1 MAELVNNFHAS
12 ERGNEKAVLHESQQE
27 VQHLELM
34 VIYGQG
40 DALRHTSERKTHEG
54 FR

>member
-12 ERGNEKAVLHESQQE
+12 ERGNEKAALHESQRE
-27 VQHLELM
+27 IQHLELM

-40 DALRHTSERKTHEG
+40 NARRHTFKGKIHEG